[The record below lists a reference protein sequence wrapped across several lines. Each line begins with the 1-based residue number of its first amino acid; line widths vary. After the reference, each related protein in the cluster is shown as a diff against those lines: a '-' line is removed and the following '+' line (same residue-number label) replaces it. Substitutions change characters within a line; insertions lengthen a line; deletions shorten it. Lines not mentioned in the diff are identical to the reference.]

1 MDKQK
6 YFMAF
11 LCQINDI
18 DPSDPKAGE
27 QLDKILKTK
36 DKTYMQAALDK
47 FNNEVWPKIQNNQVE
62 SAKKGAYIKK
72 LKFGTKKM
80 QQGGTVNNPRK
91 LNLTLIFDYIKK
103 SLAPPPS
110 KAEAIAKEAIAKEA
124 KKNNFGVNPNAY
136 TGNIPAWIT
145 TNEQLNVKPAYSN
158 ANTIYNVP
166 EVLVVANKK
175 TPARNQST
183 DTIYNVP
190 EVLVVANKKTP
201 ARNQSTVANNKAQNQ
216 EGIYDYMTKNGMNGS
231 FRNRESLY
239 NQYFTDKFTGTAAQN
254 MALLNILKKQD
265 QWNPNEYYANL
276 ERKQIASTP
285 LKAPIT
291 VLKVPTVQVIKPE
304 TLVYHPIG
312 VNGTL
317 A

>member
-80 QQGGTVNNPRK
+80 QQGGTVNTPHESK
-91 LNLTLIFDYIKK
+91 STSIFDYIKK
-103 SLAPPPS
+103 VFNAQIGVPLSQV
-110 KAEAIAKEAIAKEA
+110 EAREARAKEAE
-124 KKNNFGVNPNAY
+124 KNNFGVNPNAY

-158 ANTIYNVP
+158 A
-166 EVLVVANKK
+166 
-175 TPARNQST
+175 

-201 ARNQSTVANNKAQNQ
+201 ARNQ
-216 EGIYDYMTKNGMNGS
+216 EGIYDYMTKNGMNGN

-254 MALLNILKKQD
+254 MALMNILKKRD
-265 QWNPNEYYANL
+265 QWNPNEYYTNL

-291 VLKVPTVQVIKPE
+291 VLKVPEVQIIKPE
-304 TLVYHPIG
+304 TLAYHPIG

>member
-80 QQGGTVNNPRK
+80 QQGGTVNTPHESK
-91 LNLTLIFDYIKK
+91 STSIFDYIKK
-103 SLAPPPS
+103 VFNAPPS
-110 KAEAIAKEAIAKEA
+110 KAETKEAE
-124 KKNNFGVNPNAY
+124 KNNFRVNPNAY
-136 TGNIPAWIT
+136 TG
-145 TNEQLNVKPAYSN
+145 
-158 ANTIYNVP
+158 
-166 EVLVVANKK
+166 
-175 TPARNQST
+175 
-183 DTIYNVP
+183 
-190 EVLVVANKKTP
+190 
-201 ARNQSTVANNKAQNQ
+201 NQ
-216 EGIYDYMTKNGMNGS
+216 EGIYDYMTKNGMNGN

-254 MALLNILKKQD
+254 MALMNILKKQD
-265 QWNPNEYYANL
+265 QRNPNEYYTNL

-291 VLKVPTVQVIKPE
+291 VLKVPEVQIIKPE
-304 TLVYHPIG
+304 TLAYHPIG

>member
-80 QQGGTVNNPRK
+80 QQGGTVNTQSSGPRRYGAIKSQSFGPRQYGKVNNPRK
-91 LNLTLIFDYIKK
+91 LNLTPIFDYIKK

-110 KAEAIAKEAIAKEA
+110 KAEAIAKEAE
-124 KKNNFGVNPNAY
+124 KNNFGVNPNAY

-158 ANTIYNVP
+158 A
-166 EVLVVANKK
+166 
-175 TPARNQST
+175 

-190 EVLVVANKKTP
+190 EGANKKTP
-201 ARNQSTVANNKAQNQ
+201 ARNQSTVANNKAGNQ

-254 MALLNILKKQD
+254 MALMNILKKQD
-265 QWNPNEYYANL
+265 QWNPNEYYTNL

-285 LKAPIT
+285 LKAPVT
-291 VLKVPTVQVIKPE
+291 TLRVPEVQIIKPE
-304 TLVYHPIG
+304 TLAYHPIG

>member
-80 QQGGTVNNPRK
+80 QWGGTVNNPRK
-91 LNLTLIFDYIKK
+91 LNLTPIFDYIKK

-110 KAEAIAKEAIAKEA
+110 KAEAIAKEAE
-124 KKNNFGVNPNAY
+124 KNNFGVNPNAY
-136 TGNIPAWIT
+136 
-145 TNEQLNVKPAYSN
+145 
-158 ANTIYNVP
+158 TIYNVP

-183 DTIYNVP
+183 I
-190 EVLVVANKKTP
+190 
-201 ARNQSTVANNKAQNQ
+201 ANNKAGNQ

-254 MALLNILKKQD
+254 MALMNILKKQD
-265 QWNPNEYYANL
+265 QWNPNEYYTNL
-276 ERKQIASTP
+276 EREQITSTP
-285 LKAPIT
+285 LK
-291 VLKVPTVQVIKPE
+291 VLKVPEVQIIKPE
-304 TLVYHPIG
+304 TLAYHPIG

>member
-80 QQGGTVNNPRK
+80 QWGGAINPQSFGPRQYGKVNNPRK
-91 LNLTLIFDYIKK
+91 LNLTPIFDYIKK
-103 SLAPPPS
+103 SLAPF
-110 KAEAIAKEAIAKEA
+110 KAEAIAKEAE
-124 KKNNFGVNPNAY
+124 KNNFRVNPNAY

-158 ANTIYNVP
+158 A
-166 EVLVVANKK
+166 
-175 TPARNQST
+175 

-201 ARNQSTVANNKAQNQ
+201 ARNQSTVANNKAGNQ

-254 MALLNILKKQD
+254 MALMNILKKQD
-265 QWNPNEYYANL
+265 QWNPNEYYTNL

-291 VLKVPTVQVIKPE
+291 VLKVPEVQIIKPE
-304 TLVYHPIG
+304 TLAYHPIG

>member
-80 QQGGTVNNPRK
+80 QWGGTVNTQSFGPRQYGK
-91 LNLTLIFDYIKK
+91 VNN
-103 SLAPPPS
+103 PS
-110 KAEAIAKEAIAKEA
+110 KAEAIAKEAE
-124 KKNNFGVNPNAY
+124 KNNFGVNPNAY

-158 ANTIYNVP
+158 A
-166 EVLVVANKK
+166 
-175 TPARNQST
+175 

-201 ARNQSTVANNKAQNQ
+201 ARNQSTVANNKAGNQ

-254 MALLNILKKQD
+254 MALMNILKKQD
-265 QWNPNEYYANL
+265 QWNPNEYYTNL

-291 VLKVPTVQVIKPE
+291 ALKVPEVQIIKPE
-304 TLVYHPIG
+304 TLAYHPIG

>member
-91 LNLTLIFDYIKK
+91 LNLTPIFDYIKK
-103 SLAPPPS
+103 SLAPF
-110 KAEAIAKEAIAKEA
+110 KAEAIAKEAE
-124 KKNNFGVNPNAY
+124 KNNFRVNPNAY

-158 ANTIYNVP
+158 A
-166 EVLVVANKK
+166 
-175 TPARNQST
+175 

-201 ARNQSTVANNKAQNQ
+201 ARNQSTVANNKAGNQ

-254 MALLNILKKQD
+254 MALMNILKKQD
-265 QWNPNEYYANL
+265 QWNPNEYYTNL

-291 VLKVPTVQVIKPE
+291 VLKVPEVQIIKPE
-304 TLVYHPIG
+304 TLAYHPIG

>member
-80 QQGGTVNNPRK
+80 QWGGTVNNPRK
-91 LNLTLIFDYIKK
+91 LNLTPIFDYIKK

-110 KAEAIAKEAIAKEA
+110 KAEAIAKEAE
-124 KKNNFGVNPNAY
+124 KNNFGVNPNAY

-158 ANTIYNVP
+158 A
-166 EVLVVANKK
+166 
-175 TPARNQST
+175 

-201 ARNQSTVANNKAQNQ
+201 ARNQSTVANNKAGNQ

-254 MALLNILKKQD
+254 MALMNILKKQD
-265 QWNPNEYYANL
+265 QWNPNEYYTNL

-291 VLKVPTVQVIKPE
+291 VLKVPEVQIIKPE
-304 TLVYHPIG
+304 TLAYHPIG

>member
-80 QQGGTVNNPRK
+80 QQGGTVNTQSFGPRRYGAINSQSFGPRQYGKVNNPHESK
-91 LNLTLIFDYIKK
+91 STSIFDYIKK
-103 SLAPPPS
+103 VFNALQGPPS
-110 KAEAIAKEAIAKEA
+110 QVEAREARAKEAE
-124 KKNNFGVNPNAY
+124 KNNFGVKPNAY

-158 ANTIYNVP
+158 A
-166 EVLVVANKK
+166 
-175 TPARNQST
+175 

-201 ARNQSTVANNKAQNQ
+201 ARNQ

-254 MALLNILKKQD
+254 MALMNILKKRD
-265 QWNPNEYYANL
+265 QWNPNEYYTNL

-291 VLKVPTVQVIKPE
+291 VLKVPEVQIIKPE
-304 TLVYHPIG
+304 TLAYHPIG